1 MKTVWLHFTL
11 LGAALCGDSFAEH
24 RGEVRL
30 DNPFGRG
37 FPVQPAQS
45 LLTVK
50 RDLLPKGVPFSIESL
65 NKHVGLKDEVI
76 GQMIRVQWSVL
87 RLDQFPQP
95 AEGRSENRL
104 RADDLEIQRLMR
116 HPVVERRR
124 FRNLLN

>member
-30 DNPFGRG
+30 DNPFGCG
-37 FPVQPAQS
+37 FPAQPAQS

-87 RLDQFPQP
+87 RPPEKQGGEAQATANYITDLTLDSLP
-95 AEGRSENRL
+95 SL
-104 RADDLEIQRLMR
+104 L
-116 HPVVERRR
+116 
-124 FRNLLN
+124 LLNR